1 MDNSK
6 SMMMIDMNTYGFQNI
21 SNKVQIDQ
29 IDNDSV
35 NAHNICACIEDA
47 IENFPLLE

>member
-29 IDNDSV
+29 IDNDSM
-35 NAHNICACIEDA
+35 NAHNICSCIEDA